1 MRKSWGKVEKCIRK
15 TKNLADIGIV
25 EVKIKMQE
33 VVGEENECWSIKKV
47 NVEEH
52 FPDQKRKNEAISKR
66 WVKKF
71 LVGESLSER

>member
-1 MRKSWGKVEKCIRK
+1 
-15 TKNLADIGIV
+15 
-25 EVKIKMQE
+25 MQE

-52 FPDQKRKNEAISKR
+52 FPDQERKNEAISKR